1 MYRIDS
7 SKSKYAE
14 QFVELPFSLYK
25 DNKYYVPGF
34 KKDMY
39 EVLAKKHPFFE
50 YSAGDFFLA
59 LRNGQAEGRIG
70 VFDNAHYNSYNKTK
84 EAHFYFFDT
93 VNNKETAVKLFD
105 TAREWAKKRGLTK
118 LVGPHG
124 FSGMDGGGILIDGF
138 QHRAAM
144 TMMNYNYPYYRKLV
158 EENGFNKLKDYYSA
172 LLETGKFTLP
182 EKIKRVVEI
191 SKKRGFFRVPEFKS
205 KKQVKKLAKEIGRVY
220 NESFVSHDDFCPLTE
235 KEIEILTKSLILV
248 SKPSLL
254 KILYYKDEI
263 AGFLFAFPDLSR
275 ALQKA
280 KGRLNPLTIL
290 NIMSEMRKTN
300 YLIINGAGI
309 LPKFQKLGG
318 NAVLY
323 YELEKTIKSEGKK
336 YKFSDLTQIAE
347 TTTLMLKDL
356 KTLGSSIY
364 KTHRIYACDL

>member
-1 MYRIDS
+1 M
-7 SKSKYAE
+7 
-14 QFVELPFSLYK
+14 
-25 DNKYYVPGF
+25 G
-34 KKDMY
+34 
-39 EVLAKKHPFFE
+39 
-50 YSAGDFFLA
+50 
-59 LRNGQAEGRIG
+59 
-70 VFDNAHYNSYNKTK
+70 
-84 EAHFYFFDT
+84 
-93 VNNKETAVKLFD
+93 
-105 TAREWAKKRGLTK
+105 KKRGLKK

-144 TMMNYNYPYYRKLV
+144 TMMNYNYFYYRKLV

-172 LLETGKFTLP
+172 LLETEKFTLP
-182 EKIKRVVEI
+182 EKIKR
-191 SKKRGFFRVPEFKS
+191 SLKFQRRGAFFGYLNLRV
-205 KKQVKKLAKEIGRVY
+205 KKQVKKIAKEIGKVY

-235 KEIEILTKSLILV
+235 KEIEMLTKNLTLV
-248 SKPSLL
+248 SKSFPL

-290 NIMSEMRKTN
+290 NIASEMRKTN

-309 LPKFQKLGG
+309 LPKFQKMGG

-323 YELEKTIKSEGKK
+323 YKLEQTIKSEGKK

-347 TTTLMLKDL
+347 ITTLMLKDL
-356 KTLGSSIY
+356 KTLDSSIY
-364 KTHRIYACDL
+364 KTHRVYACDL